1 MLWDDFARVG
11 APQPGGAVAHVLSL
25 GQATFPPAL
34 EAALLQ
40 AALPV
45 EEAPDAAGFGPLFRD
60 RRPDLLILAASVLG
74 PDPEMACAGLLT
86 PKSPPAILVTDA
98 RMAPPTAPRATP
110 FAEMMGAGQDA
121 LGYFL
126 MLRATLRRK
135 RPHAVTDVLSCG
147 DLALDQET
155 FTLSLRRR
163 AARLNLLEFCVLG
176 AMLDAPRMVWN
187 KVFLNRVIFGPA
199 HQKPGRQFDTCMSR
213 VRRGLRDKLGADP
226 IEAEHRLGYALS
238 PSVLGVPGIAGSDV
252 RGTARP

>member
-11 APQPGGAVAHVLSL
+11 APRPGGAAARVLSL
-25 GQATFPPAL
+25 GEATFPPAL
-34 EAALLQ
+34 HAALAQ

-45 EEAPDAAGFGPLFRD
+45 DEAPDAVRFGQVLQD
-60 RRPDLLILAASVLG
+60 RRPDLLILAASALG
-74 PDPEMACAGLLT
+74 PDPETAGASLLP
-86 PKSPPAILVTDA
+86 PKSPPAILVTEA
-98 RMAPPTAPRATP
+98 RMAPPTAPRAMP
-110 FAEMMGAGQDA
+110 FAEMLGAGQDA

-155 FTLSLRRR
+155 FTLSLRGQ

-187 KVFLNRVIFGPA
+187 KVFLNRVVFGPA
-199 HQKPGRQFDTCMSR
+199 DQKPGRQFDTCMSR
-213 VRRGLRDKLGADP
+213 VRRGLREKVGADP

-238 PSVLGVPGIAGSDV
+238 PSVLGVPGIAV
-252 RGTARP
+252 